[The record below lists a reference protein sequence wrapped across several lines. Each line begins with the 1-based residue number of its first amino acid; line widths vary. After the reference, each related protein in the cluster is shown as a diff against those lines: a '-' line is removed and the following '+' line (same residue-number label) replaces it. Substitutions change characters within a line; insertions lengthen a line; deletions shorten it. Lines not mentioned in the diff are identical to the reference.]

1 MTTTHEMDC
10 SDAAKML
17 IERMQTH
24 PEDFNYGGKLY
35 RALDAERLS
44 VRDMKAYNDAHD
56 RYIKEPALMVT
67 VLQALLVQ
75 PEDEKREVI
84 ERAYQAGLGR
94 ANRVGMGAT
103 DPRMLHGKVIPYDP
117 AKFDPYTDSHVLTDQ
132 QRITREMYEN
142 HIQTHKEALKKQPP
156 VMHAKN
162 AMYAEKESIAAKIYN
177 KAFGRERVERDN

>member
-1 MTTTHEMDC
+1 
-10 SDAAKML
+10 ML

-44 VRDMKAYNDAHD
+44 ARDMKAYNDAHD

-75 PEDEKREVI
+75 PEEDGVDGKVKFKT
-84 ERAYQAGLGR
+84 QGR
-94 ANRVGMGAT
+94 YAMGAT
-103 DPRMLHGKVIPYDP
+103 DPKMLYGKVIPYDP

-132 QRITREMYEN
+132 QRITREMYED
-142 HIQTHKEALKKQPP
+142 HLQTRKSPIKKHVEAL
-156 VMHAKN
+156 A
-162 AMYAEKESIAAKIYN
+162 AEKESIAAKIYN

>member
-1 MTTTHEMDC
+1 
-10 SDAAKML
+10 ML

-44 VRDMKAYNDAHD
+44 ARDMKAYNDAHD

-132 QRITREMYEN
+132 QRITREMYED
-142 HIQTHKEALKKQPP
+142 HLQTRKSPIKKHVEAL
-156 VMHAKN
+156 A
-162 AMYAEKESIAAKIYN
+162 AEKESIAAKIYN